1 MYTTL
6 SHWKKDYIVLSDTLE
21 KYSQQR
27 NSLKANLHDSLQNGS
42 SKPLHN
48 IINKIKMLEIQIDT
62 IKKYIEN
69 HRPPFGSYCMV
80 CTRLYDKAAE
90 NDKRK
95 YELIGFCGD
104 SCYNIFSNSIVSG
117 NESK

>member
-6 SHWKKDYIVLSDTLE
+6 SQWKKDYKQLLDSLE

-27 NSLKANLHDSLQNGS
+27 NVLKSSLHDLFTNGS
-42 SKPLHN
+42 SIPLHN
-48 IINKIKMLEIQIDT
+48 MINKIKMLEMQIQSVKD
-62 IKKYIEN
+62 YIEI

-80 CTRLYDKAAE
+80 FTRLYDKATD

-104 SCYNIFSNSIVSG
+104 SCYNIFSNSIV
-117 NESK
+117 

>member
-6 SHWKKDYIVLSDTLE
+6 SRWKKDYTMLSDTLE

-27 NSLKANLHDSLQNGS
+27 NSLKGILHDSLQNGS

-48 IINKIKMLEIQIDT
+48 IINKIIMLEKQIQS
-62 IKKYIEN
+62 IKDYIET
-69 HRPPFGSYCMV
+69 HRPPFGSYCIV
-80 CTRLYDKAAE
+80 CTQLYDKATE

-104 SCYNIFSNSIVSG
+104 SCYNMFSNSIVSG
-117 NESK
+117 NAR

>member
-1 MYTTL
+1 MYATL
-6 SHWKKDYIVLSDTLE
+6 SHWKKDYTQLLGQLE

-27 NSLKANLHDSLQNGS
+27 KSLKSTLHDLLQNGS

-48 IINKIKMLEIQIDT
+48 IINKIKILEMQIHGINNYIDT
-62 IKKYIEN
+62 
-69 HRPPFGSYCMV
+69 HRPPFGSYCIV

-104 SCYNIFSNSIVSG
+104 SCYNMFSNSIVSG
-117 NESK
+117 